1 MYIRFI
7 TPVLF
12 ILITSLGNA
21 QSLRAKVR
29 SSADRE
35 EISYGTV
42 EAYDKKGNM
51 VKSVL
56 TDADGAYDMK
66 FSDTGTYTIKIKYA
80 GYETTE
86 EEIKITDDVTKDFTV
101 DRDVSRKTRT
111 LSKSSYSYRPR
122 TNNIFYT
129 NKVSDEKLEG
139 LTAGEIN
146 DFAKWNMWED
156 LSKNELNVYQTAW
169 QLNPT
174 NRYVVQAINE
184 DKGPLSGAVVKLI
197 DGSGIVLWET
207 ITDNTGKA
215 ELWGCITEQQINIGS
230 IHVLYQ
236 GETKNIRKP
245 KSFKRGINT
254 VKLGVSCD
262 VNNNADIA
270 FVVDATGSM
279 ADEINFIKRDLN
291 KVVYK
296 AKENFS
302 DVNIRFASV
311 FYRDYTDDYVT
322 KHKDFTNVL
331 SEALV
336 YIDEQGA
343 AGGGDSPE
351 AVDDALELAV
361 NKLSWNSQARAK
373 IIFLVLDAPAHNEPK
388 NIEKLQKLTKAAAKK
403 GIKIIPVTG
412 SGLNKSGEYLMRALA
427 LGTNGKYVFLTNHS
441 GIGHKHIAPSTDE
454 YEVELLLDRMSTII
468 TNNLYYPNCEKEEDS
483 SNYQQV
489 DSVISYTDS
498 STQVDNQPKEIK
510 WNFYPN
516 PTRGIVN
523 IEVSESIKFIYL
535 TDLSGKIL
543 QKIPFE
549 GIRRKQISLDNYPTG
564 VYLLRYPVGKQWIS
578 GRLVLTR

>member
-1 MYIRFI
+1 MY
-7 TPVLF
+7 TKVTLSALLLF
-12 ILITSLGNA
+12 VTGLGHA
-21 QSLRAKVR
+21 QSIRAKVR
-29 SSADRE
+29 SSSAKE
-35 EISYGTV
+35 AISYGTV
-42 EAYDKKGNM
+42 EAYDREGNM

-66 FSDTGTYTIKIKYA
+66 FADTGTYTIKIKYA
-80 GYETTE
+80 GFEATE
-86 EEIKITDDVTKDFTV
+86 EEVTVTDDIEKDFTV
-101 DRDVSRKTRT
+101 KRDESKKSRT
-111 LSKSSYSYRPR
+111 LPSSSYTYRPR
-122 TNNIFYT
+122 TDNIYYT
-129 NKVSDEKLEG
+129 NKVLEEKLEG

-146 DFAKWNMWED
+146 DFAKWELWED
-156 LSKNELNVYQTAW
+156 LTKNELSIYQKAW
-169 QLNPT
+169 QLNPS
-174 NRYVVQAINE
+174 NRYVVQAINQE
-184 DKGPLSGAVVKLI
+184 RGPLAGAVVKLFSS
-197 DGSGIVLWET
+197 SGVLLWET

-215 ELWGCITEQQINIGS
+215 ELWGSLLLDEGQGDQIEVI
-230 IHVLYQ
+230 YQ
-236 GETKNIRKP
+236 DESKKINRP

-254 VKLGVSCD
+254 VHLGVPCEVDNS
-262 VNNNADIA
+262 ADIA
-270 FVVDATGSM
+270 FVIDATGSM

-291 KVVYK
+291 KVVYQ

-336 YIDEQGA
+336 YIDDQGA

-361 NKLSWNSQARAK
+361 NKLSWNSSARAK
-373 IIFLVLDAPAHNEPK
+373 IIFLLLDAPAHNEPK
-388 NIEKLQKLTKAAAKK
+388 NIEKLQKITREAAKK

-454 YEVELLLDRMSTII
+454 YDVELLLNRMSTII
-468 TNNLYYPNCEKEEDS
+468 TNNLYYPSCEEAEDS
-483 SNYQQV
+483 SNFQQM
-489 DSVISYTDS
+489 DSIVSYTDS
-498 STQVDNQPKEIK
+498 STQIDNQPKEIK

-523 IEVSESIKFIYL
+523 IEVSETIEFIYL

-549 GIRRKQISLDNYPTG
+549 GSKRKQISLDNYPTG
-564 VYLLRYPVGKQWIS
+564 VYLLRYPIGKQWIS